1 MDLLIIIVLLILLTN
16 LAIAIAVVFKK
27 PREISSTWAWLLV
40 LIVFPGL
47 GIILYLYTGRGLNVD
62 NIYKINQ
69 NEKQSLEN
77 IFKEE
82 SLNTDF
88 IFNDYDQFNIEEQEI
103 MQFFKNIEDAPLIKG
118 NDAII
123 FDDGPK
129 MFASMIEDFE
139 KATKSIHVQFF
150 AIKSDGFGTKFRD
163 LLVKKASE
171 GIEVIVVYDQIGS
184 KVKKDFWKPL
194 FEQGGKAVRF
204 ITSQREVVRFRAN
217 YRNHRKIVI
226 IDSKIGY
233 IGGYN
238 VADQY
243 VDKSS
248 YFKHWRD
255 THLRIIGNSVLEL
268 QLRFLKDY
276 NASVSN
282 NEQLGYSAKYF
293 PLLKENPGDLS
304 MQIVSSSPSISEET
318 IKLGYIKLFN
328 SAKKRIWI
336 QTPYLIPDES
346 VISSLKLASITGL
359 DVRIMIPCMPDHP
372 FVYRA
377 TQFYSQLF
385 YKYGIK
391 IYIYNPGF
399 LHAKT
404 VLIDDNYISIGSAN
418 QDIRSYA
425 LNFETNAFI
434 QSNKLVN
441 EYEKIYLKD
450 IEDSTLLTQEM
461 IDNQSRWLKIKQK
474 ISRLLSPVL

>member
-1 MDLLIIIVLLILLTN
+1 MDVLLIIIAIILIIN
-16 LAIAIAVVFKK
+16 LIIAIAVVFKK

-40 LIVFPGL
+40 LLVLPGL

-62 NIYKINQ
+62 NIYQINK
-69 NEKQSLEN
+69 NEK
-77 IFKEE
+77 E
-82 SLNTDF
+82 SLDKIFTQESLSTDF
-88 IFNDYDQFNIEEQEI
+88 IFDEYQDFDIIDEEI
-103 MQFFKNIEDAPLIKG
+103 MQFFNNIENAPLITG
-118 NDAII
+118 NDAKI
-123 FDDGPK
+123 FIDGPTLFK
-129 MFASMIEDFE
+129 SMFEDIE
-139 KATKSIHVQFF
+139 KATTRIHVQFF
-150 AIKSDGFGTKFRD
+150 AIKSDAFGTSFRD
-163 LLVKKASE
+163 LLVKKAKE
-171 GIEVIVVYDQIGS
+171 GIDVHVIYDQIGS
-184 KVKKDFWKPL
+184 KVKNDFWHPL
-194 FEQGGKAVRF
+194 HEAGGRAARF
-204 ITSQREVVRFRAN
+204 ITSQREIVRFRAN

-233 IGGYN
+233 MGGFN
-238 VADQY
+238 VGDQY

-255 THLRIIGNSVLEL
+255 THIRLEGNSVLEL

-276 NASVSN
+276 NASVIES
-282 NEQLGYSAKYF
+282 EQLGYPIKYF
-293 PLLKENPGDLS
+293 PLVKENPGNLK

-346 VISSLKLASITGL
+346 VISALKIASITGL
-359 DVRIMIPCMPDHP
+359 DVRIMIPSMPDHP

-385 YKYGIK
+385 FKYGIK

-425 LNFETNAFI
+425 LNFETNAFMR
-434 QSNKLVN
+434 SSTLVS
-441 EYEKIYLKD
+441 EYEKIYLND
-450 IEDSTLLTQEM
+450 INDSTLLTQEM
-461 IDNQSRWLKIKQK
+461 IDQQSRWLKIKQR